1 MLNDVTTFIRRWRS
15 ADHSQLQLD
24 ALIDQADANA
34 PIEARNAWL
43 IELGF
48 WIRREDAL
56 TRRIRFGTRRRAV
69 RLRYLLQLLDRDEA
83 RRDRVVATV
92 QSIFRDLD
100 GVSLLCDTGLPQNA
114 SFWSELRERSVAA
127 MIPATPNTLEWGR
140 LLSQLFPTRADL
152 VWLSNLDPETW
163 SRLLALFASPQGS
176 RGRALS
182 DTENSIRFL
191 ISQVRAVA
199 LSSAIRSRMDISDFD
214 ASPFLPLE
222 QVYDRLLA
230 ALRLQVDPVDQGRDQ
245 ALTELAQ
252 QLNLFRALLSQ
263 CEQAV
268 STVFAHF
275 ADHGVSVDIEFR
287 VESIL
292 ARLRRIEALLPLL
305 LPQADIEHRQILI
318 ELLRAHQSSLSNL
331 RLARQSF
338 ARLARKVVDRS
349 AETGEHYITRS
360 EAEYRHML
368 YTAAGGGALTAVTV
382 YFKFFITGWHLP
394 RLFEGIL
401 ASLNYAGSFVL
412 LQLVGFTLA
421 TKQPAMTAPALAE
434 RIDHLGQP
442 DGMAEFVEETVNLLR
457 SQAVAVFGNVALV
470 VPLCYVI
477 ERIAMDLFGFSL
489 ISADKAHA
497 TIDSFS
503 LLGPTPLFA
512 IWTGVLLWLSSLFA
526 GWADNWFV
534 YRGIG
539 AVIAHHRRVRL
550 VLGVSRAERLARY
563 MRAHISG
570 FAGNISLGFLL
581 GMTPFLGG
589 LLALPLEVRHVTLSA
604 GGVATSM
611 AVLGRVEISTR
622 PFWLALAGVLAM
634 AFLNVGVS
642 FMLAFQLALRSRS
655 LKRSERYAIY
665 RALLNVMLRRPQ
677 TVLMMPRGRTVD
689 VER

>member
-1 MLNDVTTFIRRWRS
+1 MFSSLSALIGRWRS
-15 ADHSQLQLD
+15 AEYSQLQLD
-24 ALIDQADANA
+24 ALIDQADASA

-48 WIRREDAL
+48 WIRREDQLAQ
-56 TRRIRFGTRRRAV
+56 RIRIGTRKRLV
-69 RLRYLLQLLDRDEA
+69 RLRYLLQLLERDAGRQE
-83 RRDRVVATV
+83 RVVATV

-114 SFWSELRERSVAA
+114 SFWSELRERSIAA
-127 MIPATPNTLEWGR
+127 IIPATPNTIEWGR
-140 LLSQLFPTRADL
+140 LLSQLFPTSLDIA
-152 VWLSNLDPETW
+152 WLANIDAETW
-163 SRLLALFASPQGS
+163 SRLVALFAKPGHGVA
-176 RGRALS
+176 RAGR

-199 LSSAIRSRMDISDFD
+199 LSSPVRSRMDISEFE
-214 ASPFLPLE
+214 ASPYLPLE
-222 QVYDRLLA
+222 QAYDRLIK
-230 ALRLQVDPVDQGRDQ
+230 ALGTDRERADADSRAVLLQ
-245 ALTELAQ
+245 EL
-252 QLNLFRALLSQ
+252 NFFRALLEQ
-263 CEQAV
+263 CDVAIRAV
-268 STVFAHF
+268 FSHF
-275 ADHGVSVDIEFR
+275 EEHGVSVDIEFR
-287 VESIL
+287 VESII

-305 LPQADIEHRQILI
+305 LPEGEVEHRQILI
-318 ELLRAHQSSLSNL
+318 ELLRAHQASLSNL

-349 AETGEHYITRS
+349 AETGEHYITRTES
-360 EAEYRHML
+360 EYRHML
-368 YTAAGGGALTAVTV
+368 WLASGGGALTAVTV

-394 RLFEGIL
+394 RLFEGLL

-421 TKQPAMTAPALAE
+421 TKQPAMTAPALAQ

-442 DGMAEFVEETVNLLR
+442 DGMAAFVEETVNLLR

-470 VPLCYVI
+470 VPMCYLI
-477 ERIAMDLFGFSL
+477 ERACEGWFGFSL
-489 ISADKAHA
+489 ISPAKAQA

-503 LLGPTPLFA
+503 ILGPTPLYA
-512 IWTGVLLWLSSLFA
+512 ILTGVLLWLSSLFA

-550 VLGVSRAERLARY
+550 VLGVARAERLARY

-581 GMTPFLGG
+581 GMTPFVGG
-589 LLALPLEVRHVTLSA
+589 LIALPLEVRHVTLSA
-604 GGVATSM
+604 GGVASAM
-611 AVLGRVEISTR
+611 AVLGRLEISTA
-622 PFWLALAGVLAM
+622 PFWLALAGVFAM
-634 AFLNVGVS
+634 AFLNVGIS

-655 LKRSERYAIY
+655 LKRRERYAIY
-665 RALLNVMLRRPQ
+665 RALLNVLLFRPQ

>member
-1 MLNDVTTFIRRWRS
+1 MFNGLTDFIRRWRA
-15 ADHSQLQLD
+15 ADRSQLQLD
-24 ALIDQADANA
+24 ALIDQADATA

-48 WIRREDAL
+48 WIRREDLLA
-56 TRRIRFGTRRRAV
+56 RRIRFGTRRRVV
-69 RLRYLLQLLDRDEA
+69 RLRYLLQLLERDQT
-83 RRDRVVATV
+83 RRERVVATV

-114 SFWSELRERSVAA
+114 SFWSELRERSISAI
-127 MIPATPNTLEWGR
+127 IPATPNTREWGR
-140 LLSQLFPTRADL
+140 LLSQLFPTRIDIT
-152 VWLSNLDPETW
+152 WLAGIDAETW
-163 SRLLALFASPQGS
+163 SRLMVLFANPGH
-176 RGRALS
+176 GVVRAAR

-199 LSSAIRSRMDISDFD
+199 LSSPVRSRMDISDFE
-214 ASPFLPLE
+214 ASPYLPLE
-222 QVYDRLLA
+222 VAYDRVLA
-230 ALRLQVDPVDQGRDQ
+230 ALLVDRDLADADSRAVLLQ
-245 ALTELAQ
+245 E
-252 QLNLFRALLSQ
+252 LNLFRALLQ
-263 CEQAV
+263 RCDVAV
-268 STVFAHF
+268 RAVFTHLEE
-275 ADHGVSVDIEFR
+275 HGVSVDIEFR
-287 VESIL
+287 VESII
-292 ARLRRIEALLPLL
+292 ARLERIEALLPLL
-305 LPQADIEHRQILI
+305 LPEGEIEHRQILI
-318 ELLRAHQSSLSNL
+318 ELLAAHQSSLSNL

-349 AETGEHYITRS
+349 AETGEHYITRTES
-360 EAEYRHML
+360 EYRHML
-368 YTAAGGGALTAVTV
+368 YLAAGGGLFTAITV

-394 RLFEGIL
+394 RLFEGFL

-421 TKQPAMTAPALAE
+421 TKQPAMTAPALAQ

-442 DGMAEFVEETVNLLR
+442 DGMAAFVEETVNLLR

-470 VPLCYVI
+470 VPMCYLI
-477 ERIAMDLFGFSL
+477 ERAAHDLFGVTL
-489 ISADKAHA
+489 ISAEKAKS

-503 LLGPTPLFA
+503 ILGATPFYA
-512 IWTGVLLWLSSLFA
+512 ILTGVLLWLSSLFA

-550 VLGVSRAERLARY
+550 VLGVVRAERLARY

-581 GMTPFLGG
+581 GMTPFVGG
-589 LLALPLEVRHVTLSA
+589 LVALPLEVRHVTLSA
-604 GGVATSM
+604 GGVATAM
-611 AVLGRVEISTR
+611 AVLGRVEISSA

-655 LKRSERYAIY
+655 LKRPERYAIY
-665 RALLNVMLRRPQ
+665 RALLNVLLRRPQ
-677 TVLMMPRGRTVD
+677 TVLMMPRGRTLE
-689 VER
+689 VEH